1 MVVNTS
7 PSRTPAATCLFVII
21 ITVVIIA
28 DVAVGQEDECPVGAL
43 SVVAVDVVVGVI
55 VIA

>member
-7 PSRTPAATCLFVII
+7 PSRTPAAACLFIII
-21 ITVVIIA
+21 ITVVVVA
-28 DVAVGQEDECPVGAL
+28 DVAVGQDECPVGAL
-43 SVVAVDVVVGVI
+43 SVVAVDVVMGVI